1 MKFIF
6 SLSLAALLGLAAP
19 ARAELQ
25 CRCDH
30 VPIRPKECVDH
41 CFSVLLSNLSQ
52 VEMEDTLGL
61 DAQLGNDIAAITTAG
76 PIESISDLRD
86 QLPERDFEQLK
97 STIEAAASG
106 RSQSTAL
113 REQLA
118 AIGTVTYD
126 TELTDVQIAAL
137 DDEEG
142 REAAPGYSRG
152 TVAAA
157 AGDTDA
163 LPTTASGMPLLVLF
177 GATSLAAGLA
187 LHAMFRLRLKGR
199 D

>member
-1 MKFIF
+1 MKLAF
-6 SLSLAALLGLAAP
+6 SLSLAVLLGLAAP
-19 ARAELQ
+19 SRAELQ
-25 CRCDH
+25 CHCDH

-41 CFSVLLSNLSQ
+41 CFAVLLSNLSPG
-52 VEMEDTLGL
+52 EMEDSLGL
-61 DAQLGNDIAAITTAG
+61 DAQLRNDIAAISTAG

-86 QLPERDFEQLK
+86 QLPERAFKQLEAK
-97 STIEAAASG
+97 IVAAASG

-142 REAAPGYSRG
+142 RELAPDDDMNTRGAYSE
-152 TVAAA
+152 
-157 AGDTDA
+157 GDEGA
-163 LPTTASGMPLLVLF
+163 LPATASGMPLLVLL
-177 GATSLAAGLA
+177 GGTSLAAGLA
-187 LHAMFRLRLKGR
+187 LLSIRKKRL
-199 D
+199 